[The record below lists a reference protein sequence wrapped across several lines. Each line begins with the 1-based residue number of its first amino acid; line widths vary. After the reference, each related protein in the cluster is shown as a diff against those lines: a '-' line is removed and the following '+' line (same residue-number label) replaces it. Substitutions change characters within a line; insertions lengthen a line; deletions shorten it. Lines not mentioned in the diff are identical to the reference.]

1 MASLKVSGAD
11 KIFPSGSLALYD
23 INFEAKDKEFLV
35 VLGGEASGKS
45 TLLRVIAGLED
56 CSDGKIFIGDKD
68 MTEAA
73 PKDRE
78 LAMIFRTDSL
88 SPALNVF
95 DNMAFGL
102 KMRKAPQ
109 ALIEQRVKATAAIL
123 GLSDLLYRRTKSLT
137 AAQKQC
143 VAIGRAIVREPRLYL
158 FDEPLSGLDDKLKA
172 EILNVIINLQAR
184 VQGTFVYATKNVA
197 EAMTIGTRII
207 VLKNGIVQQI
217 DTPANLYD
225 YPANTYVAF
234 FIGAPTINF
243 VNNAKI
249 VKTDDGVFAEQG
261 GFRLKLSE
269 TVLSRFSSLDKYAG
283 ADKNVI
289 IGIRPEDA
297 RVAAEGMDAVVT
309 KTESDGDRHFAECV
323 AGEQSLVVTADE
335 KTEKGAKT
343 KLYINCDRLYLFDA
357 ETRLTLLSR
366 DGGYT
371 QTGFTDAD
379 YKPLPYKEE
388 EEIKEKFK
396 PKKDVKKKR

>member
-123 GLSDLLYRRTKSLT
+123 GLTDLLYRRTKSLT

-261 GFRLKLSE
+261 GFRLKLSDA
-269 TVLSRFSSLDKYAG
+269 VLSRFNSLDEYVG

-297 RVAAEGMDAVVT
+297 RVAAEGMDAVVN
-309 KTESDGDRHFAECV
+309 KTESDGDRHFAECA

-371 QTGFTDAD
+371 QTDFADAD
-379 YKPLPYKEE
+379 YKPLSYKDE

>member
-123 GLSDLLYRRTKSLT
+123 GLTDLLYRRTKSLT

-261 GFRLKLSE
+261 GFRLKLSDA
-269 TVLSRFSSLDKYAG
+269 VLSRFSGLDEYAG

-309 KTESDGDRHFAECV
+309 KTESDGDRHFAECA

-371 QTGFTDAD
+371 QTGFADAD

-396 PKKDVKKKR
+396 PKKDVKKKK

>member
-261 GFRLKLSE
+261 DFRLKLSDA
-269 TVLSRFSSLDKYAG
+269 VLSRFNSLDEYAG
-283 ADKNVI
+283 ADKKVI

-297 RVAAEGMDAVVT
+297 RVAAEGMDAVVN
-309 KTESDGDRHFAECV
+309 KTESDGDRYFAECA

-335 KTEKGAKT
+335 KTEKGAGT

-371 QTGFTDAD
+371 QTGFADAD

>member
-35 VLGGEASGKS
+35 ALGGEASGKS

-225 YPANTYVAF
+225 YPAKTYVAF

-269 TVLSRFSSLDKYAG
+269 TVLSRFSSLDEYAG